1 MKKTL
6 EAKPTI
12 LRLIRKT
19 KVCLVSC
26 ILLAFASQLVTAYA
40 LPHAERHVYAKVL
53 VDGVGVKYGDGYM
66 RDVYLDVVTVP
77 SEIVIKQ
84 ESGILFTEGNYK
96 KSLSE
101 IHARVLEFV
110 EPHIKELGFDTV
122 SDYQVFIY
130 PGDKDTENSD
140 REAVEKL
147 RVDSFRRPSMLSGP
161 KAELHGDWIGSK
173 AGSIEAKPL
182 SLDEKTA
189 TSGKSSVTGNEPTL
203 VLTQK
208 SASANN
214 VENTEAEA
222 QKMETV
228 DEAIKKSFALEIKQA
243 EEENAKADK
252 KAKLK
257 AERKAE
263 RKVEKEMIFDDSLEE
278 SQAKTWCKRIVP
290 EYVKSTTSSD
300 NKLISMGECSCKP
313 SGESESLQKKFHC
326 GFQVTYRKSKVEEE
340 KAKADKKIKLKAKSK
355 VIKERIFDDSLE
367 ESQAKTW
374 CKRIVPEFVKSMS
387 SSNNKLIRMGECS
400 CKPEGESE
408 SLQQEF
414 RCGFAVTYRVF
425 TSNEK

>member
-19 KVCLVSC
+19 KVCLGSC
-26 ILLAFASQLVTAYA
+26 ILLAFASLLVTAYA

-66 RDVYLDVVTVP
+66 RDVYLDVVTIP

-84 ESGILFTEGNYK
+84 ESGILFTDGNYK

-110 EPHIKELGFDTV
+110 EPHIKELGFETV

-130 PGDKDTENSD
+130 PGDRDTEHSD
-140 REAVEKL
+140 RDAVEKL
-147 RVDSFRRPSMLSGP
+147 RIDSFRRPSMLSGP
-161 KAELHGDWIGSK
+161 KAELHGVWIRSK

-189 TSGKSSVTGNEPTL
+189 TSGKSSGTGSEPTL
-203 VLTQK
+203 VPTQK
-208 SASANN
+208 LASANDLA
-214 VENTEAEA
+214 NTEAEA
-222 QKMETV
+222 QKKETA
-228 DEAIKKSFALEIKQA
+228 DEANKESLALEAKQA
-243 EEENAKADK
+243 EEEKAKADK
-252 KAKLK
+252 KAKQ
-257 AERKAE
+257 KAE

-290 EYVKSTTSSD
+290 EYVKSTTSSN

-313 SGESESLQKKFHC
+313 SGESESLQQQFRC
-326 GFQVTYRKSKVEEE
+326 GFQVTYRKSQAEEE
-340 KAKADKKIKLKAKSK
+340 EAKADKKIKLKAKSK

-374 CKRIVPEFVKSMS
+374 CQRIVPEFVKSMT

-400 CKPEGESE
+400 CKPRGKSE
-408 SLQQEF
+408 SLRQEF
-414 RCGFAVTYRVF
+414 RCGFPVTYRVF
-425 TSNEK
+425 TSNAR

>member
-19 KVCLVSC
+19 KVCLGSC

-66 RDVYLDVVTVP
+66 RDVYLDVVTIP

-84 ESGILFTEGNYK
+84 ESGILFTDGNYK

-110 EPHIKELGFDTV
+110 EPHIKELGFETV

-130 PGDKDTENSD
+130 PGDKDTEHSD

-147 RVDSFRRPSMLSGP
+147 RIDSFRRPSMLSGP
-161 KAELHGDWIGSK
+161 KAELHGVWIGSK

-189 TSGKSSVTGNEPTL
+189 TSGKSSGTGNEPTL

-208 SASANN
+208 STSAND
-214 VENTEAEA
+214 VANTEAEA
-222 QKMETV
+222 QKKETA
-228 DEAIKKSFALEIKQA
+228 DEANKESLALETKQA
-243 EEENAKADK
+243 EEEKAKADK
-252 KAKLK
+252 KAKL
-257 AERKAE
+257 KAE

-290 EYVKSTTSSD
+290 EYVKSTTSSN

-313 SGESESLQKKFHC
+313 SGESESLQQEFRC
-326 GFQVTYRKSKVEEE
+326 GFQVTYRKSQADEE

-374 CKRIVPEFVKSMS
+374 CKRIVPEFVKSMT
-387 SSNNKLIRMGECS
+387 SSNNKLISMGECS
-400 CKPEGESE
+400 CKPRGESE

-414 RCGFAVTYRVF
+414 RCGFPVTYRVF
-425 TSNEK
+425 TSNAR